1 MNRRDFLKITGGALA
16 VGALQ
21 GCSRLLPQETVPDL
35 ARTGISPAA
44 INDVT
49 VIPDAER
56 PNMLFILTDDLDAEL
71 GTTDYMPRLKTH
83 LTEQGTSLGQFFT
96 PTPVCCPSRI
106 SFLTGQYT
114 HNHQVY
120 MNAAP
125 EGSFKKF
132 NLLGSEAS
140 TIATWLN
147 AAGYHTGYM
156 GKYMNEYP
164 FPDSKTYVPAG
175 WDEWYSP
182 AKGKPYTGFEYTLNE
197 NGSLVDYF
205 EPTQYITDVL
215 SDKAD
220 DFLRRAAGGAEPF
233 FLQVSTYAPHE
244 PYTPAPRHAEA
255 FPDIQAPRTPSF
267 NAEDVSDKPSNL
279 RNNPPL
285 TDGDIRDIDDIYRLR
300 VQSMQAVD
308 EMIERL
314 MNTLAELNLLGNTYI
329 FFISDNGFHMG
340 QHRMKPGKAHP
351 YEEDIRVPFIVR
363 GPGIPAGVSVDDFL
377 TANIDFPPTIAELA
391 GVIPPAYVDGRSLLP
406 LLKHTPPPADEWRQ
420 AVQIEFFGHQLD
432 ESGIV
437 SPWYLGL
444 RTRENLYVEHSEGF
458 TELYD
463 LIADPYQL
471 DNLAP
476 KTDPERLNA
485 LAAWLQAIYNS
496 SGKALRAIEQNN
508 PL

>member
-1 MNRRDFLKITGGALA
+1 MNRRDFLKLTGGALA

-21 GCSRLLPQETVPDL
+21 GCSRLLPQSAEPDL
-35 ARTGISPAA
+35 SRTGISPSAA
-44 INDVT
+44 DDIT
-49 VIPDAER
+49 VIPNVER
-56 PNMLFILTDDLDAEL
+56 PNMLLVLVDDLDALL
-71 GTTDYMPRLKTH
+71 GTTDTMPRLKKH
-83 LTEQGTSLGQFFT
+83 LTEQGTSLGQFIT
-96 PTPVCCPSRI
+96 PTPVCCPSRV

-120 MNAAP
+120 MNTSP

-140 TIATWLN
+140 TIATWLS
-147 AAGYHTGYM
+147 AAGYHTGFM

-164 FPDSKTYVPAG
+164 FPDNKTYVPAG

-182 AKGKPYTGFEYTLNE
+182 AKGKPYTGFEYTMNE

-205 EPTQYITDVL
+205 DPSQYITDVL

-220 DFLRRAAGGAEPF
+220 DFIRRATSGEEPF

-244 PYTPAPRHAEA
+244 PYTPAPRHTDTFA
-255 FPDIQAPRTPSF
+255 DIQAPRTPSF
-267 NAEDVSDKPSNL
+267 NAEDVSDKPS
-279 RNNPPL
+279 
-285 TDGDIRDIDDIYRLR
+285 DIRYNPLLSEAEIQDIDNVHRLR

-314 MNTLAELNLLGNTYI
+314 VNTLDELDLLDSTYI
-329 FFISDNGFHMG
+329 FFISDNGFHLG
-340 QHRMKPGKAHP
+340 QHRMKPGKAHQ

-363 GPGIPAGVSVDDFL
+363 GPGIPARATVDEYL

-391 GVIPPAYVDGRSLLP
+391 GVIPPEYVDGRSLVP
-406 LLKHTPPPADEWRQ
+406 LLKNTPPPADEWRQ
-420 AVQIEFFGHQLD
+420 AVQIEFFGHQLNED
-432 ESGIV
+432 DAV

-444 RTRENLYVEHSEGF
+444 RTNDHLYVEHSEGM

-463 LIADPYQL
+463 LHADPNQL
-471 DNLAP
+471 NNLAP
-476 KTDPERLNA
+476 ETDPERITLFSQ
-485 LAAWLQAIYNS
+485 WLREIYNS
-496 SGKALRAIEQNN
+496 SGIELREIEQNN